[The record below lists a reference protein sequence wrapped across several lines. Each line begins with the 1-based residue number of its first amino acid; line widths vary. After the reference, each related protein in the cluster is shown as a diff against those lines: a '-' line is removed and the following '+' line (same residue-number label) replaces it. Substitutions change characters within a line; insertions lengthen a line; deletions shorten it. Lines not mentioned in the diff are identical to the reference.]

1 MRQSD
6 VNEPALRER
15 AMRTDRQC
23 VLGLEDDRGGLRA
36 RVVRNQRA
44 SAREVSPHGF
54 ALLFEIEIAMTVV
67 GAFAIHVVVDHAEQ
81 RVLGERFNR
90 NIDDLPSG
98 HVTATAT
105 TVLARCISV
114 PYRL

>member
-1 MRQSD
+1 
-6 VNEPALRER
+6 
-15 AMRTDRQC
+15 MRTEIA
-23 VLGLEDDRGGLRA
+23 LGLEDDRGGLRA
-36 RVVRNQRA
+36 RVVRDQRA
-44 SAREVSPHGF
+44 SAREMTPHSV
-54 ALLFEIEIAMTVV
+54 ALLFEIEVAMTIV

-81 RVLGERFNR
+81 RVFGERFNG

>member
-1 MRQSD
+1 M
-6 VNEPALRER
+6 VV
-15 AMRTDRQC
+15 C
-23 VLGLEDDRGGLRA
+23 VRGSYVIR
-36 RVVRNQRA
+36 RA

-81 RVLGERFNR
+81 RVLGERFNG